1 MIIIGRKESR
11 MKRNKIEHPNIPG
24 TELKAA
30 DLSAASAASVLR
42 QLAKR
47 ANQRLVRLERAGQTQ
62 YAYGIAKKYLQDIG
76 RNRFAE
82 TEKRIKNLTRSQLTV
97 EINAAIEFLTAKT
110 STLSGIKAV
119 QKSAVDRLRV
129 MGYNVDN
136 GDFFAFLKSD
146 EYKAALR
153 KITSDEIM
161 RQLDEALYNGV
172 SLDTIIADYEDY
184 LAGEKTFQEIEKS
197 EKTGAY
203 MSKSK
208 RKKYSIIAGN
218 RKNG

>member
-1 MIIIGRKESR
+1 
-11 MKRNKIEHPNIPG
+11 MKRNKLEHPNIPG

-62 YAYGIAKKYLQDIG
+62 YAYRMAESYLKDFG
-76 RNRFAE
+76 RKRFAE
-82 TEKRIKNLTRSQLTV
+82 TSARIKKLTKAQITG

-119 QKSAVDRLRV
+119 QKDSVERLRG
-129 MGYNVDN
+129 MGYDVDN
-136 GDFFAFLKSD
+136 GDFFEFLKSD
-146 EYKAALR
+146 EYKAAVKKLPS
-153 KITSDEIM
+153 KQIFE
-161 RQLDEALYNGV
+161 QLDEALYNGV
-172 SLDTIIADYEDY
+172 TLDTIIVDYRKY
-184 LAGEKTFQEIEKS
+184 LQGKKSFQQIEKS

-218 RKNG
+218 RKNV

>member
-1 MIIIGRKESR
+1 
-11 MKRNKIEHPNIPG
+11 MKRNKLEHPNIPG

-62 YAYGIAKKYLQDIG
+62 YAYGIAKKYLRDIG

-82 TEKRIKNLTRSQLTV
+82 TDKRIKNLTRSQLTG

-119 QKSAVDRLRV
+119 QKSAVDRLRA
-129 MGYNVDN
+129 MGYNADN
-136 GDFFAFLKSD
+136 GDFFVFLKSD
-146 EYKAALR
+146 EYKAAVKKLPSTQ
-153 KITSDEIM
+153 IFE
-161 RQLDEALYNGV
+161 QLDEALYNGV
-172 SLDTIIADYEDY
+172 SLDTIISDYRKY
-184 LAGEKTFQEIEKS
+184 LEGKKSFQQIEKF

-203 MSKSK
+203 MSKAG
-208 RKKYSIIAGN
+208 RKKYNIISGN

>member
-1 MIIIGRKESR
+1 
-11 MKRNKIEHPNIPG
+11 MKRNKLEHPNIPG

-82 TEKRIKNLTRSQLTV
+82 TEKRIKNLSRAQLTG
-97 EINAAIEFLTAKT
+97 EINAVIKFLTAKT

-119 QKSAVDRLRV
+119 QNSAVERLRA

-161 RQLDEALYNGV
+161 CQLDEALYNGV
-172 SLDTIIADYEDY
+172 SLDTIIADYRDY
-184 LAGEKTFQEIEKS
+184 LSGEKTFQEIEKS
-197 EKTGAY
+197 EKSGAY
-203 MSKSK
+203 MSKSG
-208 RKKYSIIAGN
+208 RKKYNIIAGN